1 MKLEYKG
8 RSPSSRRPSSC
19 VFRLGEINKNFHKSV
34 LLIHPVR
41 DLTFTLVIQVG
52 FSVRIEAISAVS
64 STRGSGYTT
73 WSRHIA
79 SGCLH
84 PNTFYRIRRKSW
96 SKVWGIIL
104 EVLGAAGWEHV
115 GPDIPAS
122 HSGVQEVEKR
132 GCHRDAI
139 IVWAGS
145 GTGSCKT
152 SARSLKKKFI

>member
-8 RSPSSRRPSSC
+8 RRLSSRSRPSSC

-104 EVLGAAGWEHV
+104 EVLGAAGCEHL

-122 HSGVQEVEKR
+122 HSGVQEVEKG
-132 GCHRDAI
+132 GCHRDTI
-139 IVWAGS
+139 IVSAGS
-145 GTGSCKT
+145 GTGSCRT
-152 SARSLKKKFI
+152 LASH